1 VAALSAAG
9 AVLAAVSL
17 LAGQVLVARGR
28 TMRLAA
34 AWALGFAVAVAA
46 LIPSFESPGVRV
58 CQSFVLGE
66 AAALAAIL
74 GFALRREPAAAQ

>member
-1 VAALSAAG
+1 
-9 AVLAAVSL
+9 
-17 LAGQVLVARGR
+17 
-28 TMRLAA
+28 MRLAA
-34 AWALGFAVAVAA
+34 AWALGFVVAVAA

-74 GFALRREPAAAQ
+74 GFALRREPAVAQ